1 MKPSEFIAALA
12 WNDALDFGL
21 LLVIFYGTLR
31 LLHGTRAIPVLLAV
45 AFFGAVAATAQQL
58 DLVAVAALIKFFLE
72 YVIIILIVVF
82 HQEIRRLLLR
92 VGQRLAPRGRRQAA
106 LSAVGE
112 LVLATERLKRAKIGA
127 LFILRGE
134 LDVLD
139 TVSDRGREIGA
150 DLHAD
155 TLVALM
161 IPHPIN
167 LAHDGAVLIQDF
179 RITRAGVICPL
190 THREDLDPQFGTRH
204 RGAIGMTEET
214 DSLVV
219 VVSEERGEIRVAA
232 RGELSESLNASEL
245 EQRIG
250 AWIERQSEERPPADA
265 SVSASERTSSDQS
278 RSGARRVEPE
288 LRSQQPQPAEEVA

>member
-31 LLHGTRAIPVLLAV
+31 LLHGTRAIPVLLSV
-45 AFFGAVAATAQQL
+45 AFFGAVAATAQAL

-72 YVIIILIVVF
+72 YIIIILIVVF

-112 LVLATERLKRAKIGA
+112 LVLAMERLKRAKIGA

-134 LDVLD
+134 IDILDL
-139 TVSDRGREIGA
+139 VSDRGREIGA

-179 RITRAGVICPL
+179 RIIRAGVICPL

-214 DSLVV
+214 DALML
-219 VVSEERGEIRVAA
+219 VVSEERGEIRVAF
-232 RGELSESLNASEL
+232 RGELSEPLNAAEL
-245 EQRIG
+245 EKRIG
-250 AWIERQSEERPPADA
+250 TWIEQPPEPDDDVEPKVTGDPGR
-265 SVSASERTSSDQS
+265 S
-278 RSGARRVEPE
+278 SGARRVEAD
-288 LRSQQPQPAEEVA
+288 LQHPAEGGA